1 MNLSALNAKYVT
13 PGPSREEVER
23 LAGPAVLEFGS
34 PGCGYCRAVEP
45 LAAAA
50 LATHPGVR
58 HIRIEDARGQPLG
71 RSFNIKLWPTFV
83 FLRNGREAAR
93 LVRPRD
99 ERAIAAALAE
109 IDNPD

>member
-1 MNLSALNAKYVT
+1 MTLSAMNAKYAA
-13 PGPSREEVER
+13 PEPSRDEVER
-23 LAGPAVLEFGS
+23 LPGPAMLEFGS
-34 PGCGYCRAVEP
+34 RGCGYCRAAEP

-50 LATHPGVR
+50 LAGHPGVR
-58 HIRIEDARGQPLG
+58 HIRIEDARGRPLG

-99 ERAIAAALAE
+99 EQAIAAALAG
-109 IDNPD
+109 IDVPE

>member
-1 MNLSALNAKYVT
+1 VTLFTMNAKYTT
-13 PGPSREEVER
+13 PGPSREEVEL

-50 LATHPGVR
+50 FATHPGVR
-58 HIRIEDARGQPLG
+58 LIRIEDARGRRLG
-71 RSFNIKLWPTFV
+71 RSFNIKLWPTFI
-83 FLRNGREAAR
+83 FLRNGREAVR

-99 ERAIAAALAE
+99 EHAIAAALAE
-109 IDNPD
+109 IDIPD

>member
-1 MNLSALNAKYVT
+1 MNAKYAA

-34 PGCGYCRAVEP
+34 PGCGYCRMVEP
-45 LAAAA
+45 LVAAA
-50 LATHPGVR
+50 LAGHPGVR
-58 HIRIEDARGQPLG
+58 HIRIEDSRGQPLG
-71 RSFNIKLWPTFV
+71 RSFNVKLWPTFV

-99 ERAIAAALAE
+99 EQAIAAALAA
-109 IDNPD
+109 IDIPE

>member
-1 MNLSALNAKYVT
+1 MNEKYSA

-34 PGCGYCRAVEP
+34 PGCGYCRSVEP

-50 LATHPGVR
+50 LAGHPGVR
-58 HIRIEDARGQPLG
+58 HIRIEDARGRPLG
-71 RSFNIKLWPTFV
+71 RSFNVTLWPTFV
-83 FLRNGREAAR
+83 FLRDGREVAR

-99 ERAIAAALAE
+99 AHAITAALAG
-109 IDNPD
+109 IDMPE

>member
-1 MNLSALNAKYVT
+1 MTLSAMNAKYVT

-50 LATHPGVR
+50 LARHPGVR
-58 HIRIEDARGQPLG
+58 HIRIEDARGRPLG

-99 ERAIAAALAE
+99 EHAIAAALAE